1 MLLATNS
8 NQKRKDQNVEI
19 LGALYV
25 HSIFIAGTTQK
36 LLCQALVWH
45 TLQVSTQTKAQ
56 LSDVFWWCSWRN
68 GYQELEQVHRHQMKD
83 QGLTKHH
90 EHRCLLSCQRIPIH
104 TKLTSTTISTLIKIS
119 FKILLKNCHRNITY
133 WIEITD
139 CGGVG
144 GGEGLRHLQIY
155 FCHGQFWHLQF
166 RTNTCISR
174 FPWTSIAVYVTEL
187 PKNVQPC
194 QFNNNIW
201 LQ

>member
-19 LGALYV
+19 LGVLYV

-144 GGEGLRHLQIY
+144 GGGSPALTNLFLSWPILTSPVPNKYMY
-155 FCHGQFWHLQF
+155 FKVSLNFDSCLCD
-166 RTNTCISR
+166 R
-174 FPWTSIAVYVTEL
+174 IA
-187 PKNVQPC
+187 
-194 QFNNNIW
+194 
-201 LQ
+201 